1 MGGFLSLLK
10 GTQVELKKKNSEAV
24 CSQEVGRSLTGVIKK
39 GKSECILTED
49 YRTLKIATHNINRI
63 KGSFTKLELL
73 LEWAVCKNLDII
85 RINETNTME
94 RQNKFNMKKQNIFSE
109 SGQTQKRKK
118 KKDLG

>member
-1 MGGFLSLLK
+1 MYFNRRLLK
-10 GTQVELKKKNSEAV
+10 
-24 CSQEVGRSLTGVIKK
+24 
-39 GKSECILTED
+39 
-49 YRTLKIATHNINRI
+49 LKIATHNINGI